1 MTDLMTLPGSVWAG
15 ARAWKR
21 STTSTTDK
29 QAEKSATRRLPLSPE
44 PPLLVDKRPD
54 FITPPHHLQTRERV
68 YLPGTCHLPLFLTSR
83 DRTSPSRQRRSRSS
97 IYRHRKVLDSL
108 RRGNVSFMRSIN
120 FGAILHNIFD
130 SPSETRSFD
139 PQIHQSAPEMFCSE
153 LRMAWKCFVQKNCDF
168 DSPSVFESILRC
180 RRGCIRNV
188 SFRMEMFH
196 CGYH

>member
-1 MTDLMTLPGSVWAG
+1 M
-15 ARAWKR
+15 
-21 STTSTTDK
+21 
-29 QAEKSATRRLPLSPE
+29 
-44 PPLLVDKRPD
+44 LVDKRPD

-139 PQIHQSAPEMFCSE
+139 PQIHQSAPEMF
-153 LRMAWKCFVQKNCDF
+153 RNC
-168 DSPSVFESILRC
+168 EW
-180 RRGCIRNV
+180 RGNV
-188 SFRMEMFH
+188 SFRRIAILIHLLCSSLFYDAGVDASEMFH
-196 CGYH
+196 CGYPHVDTIKINNRLVHDLSFTTIMGMFSFD